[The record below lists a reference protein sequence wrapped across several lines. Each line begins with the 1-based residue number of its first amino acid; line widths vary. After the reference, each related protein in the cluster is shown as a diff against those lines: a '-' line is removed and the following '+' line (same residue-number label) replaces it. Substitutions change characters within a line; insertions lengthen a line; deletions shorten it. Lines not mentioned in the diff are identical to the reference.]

1 MPRRHAQLSLI
12 EVEFVAHCTA
22 RKLLQWDEPI
32 PDFSSRYPHV
42 LESCIATPFQTYGKK
57 DLYPE
62 LLDKAAALFYLM
74 IKNHP
79 FANGNKRIAI
89 VTTLYFLLQQ
99 KKWLRVDQDEFY
111 GFAKWIAASNPKVRT
126 QTIAAIKHFMG
137 EHLIQSA

>member
-1 MPRRHAQLSLI
+1 MRHRQLTLV
-12 EVEFVAHCTA
+12 EVEFVAHRIA

-42 LESCIATPFQTYGKK
+42 LESCIAAPFQTYAQK

-62 LLDKAAALFYLM
+62 LLDKAATLFYFL

-79 FANGNKRIAI
+79 FANGNKRIAM

-99 KKWLRVDQDEFY
+99 KKWLRVDPDELY
-111 GFAKWIAASNPKVRT
+111 NFAKWVAASNPKVRA
-126 QTIAAIKHFMG
+126 QTIAAIKHFMAV
-137 EHLIQSA
+137 HLVTNRK